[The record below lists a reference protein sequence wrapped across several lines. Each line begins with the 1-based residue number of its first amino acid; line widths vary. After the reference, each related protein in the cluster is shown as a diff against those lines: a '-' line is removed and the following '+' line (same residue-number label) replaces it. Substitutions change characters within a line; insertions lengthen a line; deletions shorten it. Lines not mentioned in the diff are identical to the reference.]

1 MYITGGP
8 ANFAIPVL
16 AVARSLWRAYL
27 CGVAWLAAIWK
38 VELEVELEGCLCQQ
52 THTGSPKYST
62 LYL

>member
-38 VELEVELEGCLCQQ
+38 VELEVELEGCSVNRR
-52 THTGSPKYST
+52 TGSPKYST